1 MRTFDSGRKYTKKE
15 VELLAP
21 DLFRKLH
28 FDYMM
33 QPGAWGTT
41 RHLKAASTS
50 LFEEGATDG
59 GLLNAAAE

>member
-1 MRTFDSGRKYTKKE
+1 MGTFDPGRKYTKDE
-15 VELLAP
+15 VAVLDP

-33 QPGAWGTT
+33 QPRAWGTT

-50 LFEEGATDG
+50 LFEAGATDG

>member
-1 MRTFDSGRKYTKKE
+1 MGTFDPGRKYTKDE
-15 VELLAP
+15 VAVLAP
-21 DLFRKLH
+21 DLFRELH

-41 RHLKAASTS
+41 PRLRSASTS
-50 LFEEGATDG
+50 LFEEGAADG